1 MAVAIAAPAA
11 CETQSMPET
20 EGKDADAEAIC
31 HRYLLEFSEKPS
43 VLHTNTP
50 TERERKSVCVCV

>member
-1 MAVAIAAPAA
+1 MAVAMAVAA

-31 HRYLLEFSEKPS
+31 HRYLLEFSEKSS
-43 VLHTNTP
+43 VFCTRVRQ
-50 TERERKSVCVCV
+50 EKEAE